1 MTKESFLSSVALH
14 DRLKGN
20 YRETLTDKNKR
31 QREYKLQAATERFIA
46 LYEYLVKQGY
56 NVFVHEVLSGDN
68 PRLLPPHK
76 RRRGYIPPKPI
87 SFGRFAHIWLPELN
101 IAIRF
106 CHTEYGIKN
115 TELGRFISQS
125 RKYCFLCVINNS
137 DDPIEKFKKIY
148 SDIQGYIEQGTA
160 DKKGVA
166 NTLVVPVRKKRTR
179 ISTIEKASR

>member
-20 YRETLTDKNKR
+20 YRETLTDKHAQ
-31 QREYKLQAATERFIA
+31 QRKIMLDATTERFIG
-46 LYEYLVKQGY
+46 LYEHLVKAGY
-56 NVFVHEVLSGDN
+56 NVFVHEMLSGEN
-68 PRLLPPHK
+68 PRILPPHK

-115 TELGRFISQS
+115 MHLGQFLNNS
-125 RKYCFLCVINNS
+125 KPYCFLCVIS
-137 DDPIEKFKKIY
+137 PGDDPIEKFEKIH
-148 SDIQGYIEQGTA
+148 SDIKGYIAQGTA
-160 DKKGVA
+160 NKKGVA
-166 NTLVVPVRKKRTR
+166 NTLVVPERKKRKR
-179 ISTIEKASR
+179 ISTTEKA